1 MLLYWLWLANR
12 PNVSDGVKCALMRQF
27 SDPQDVYFAS
37 EEELRQVPGMT
48 RQALEALKSRELEDG
63 EKILEDCARLNIHVL
78 TMKDHRY
85 PRRLRGIYDA
95 PLLLYYKGTL
105 PEVDALA
112 SIGVVGTRKPSVY
125 GLQMAQRMG
134 AALADRGAL
143 VVSGLAKG
151 IDGAAMMGALNQ
163 GVAAVGVLGCGADV
177 VYPKSNRELFLQ
189 TECQGCILTEYAP
202 GTPPH
207 AWNFPR
213 RNRIISGLSCG
224 VVVVEAPE
232 KSGALL
238 TARMALVCH
247 SRKRGYAWLCG
258 QQPAPAGRGH
268 CRQHRRGCADGIRR
282 HVSGQTSQNPGAES
296 GNAQIPAPKIRNRPG
311 KWPCFP
317 ENR

>member
-105 PEVDALA
+105 PEVDSLA

-134 AALADRGAL
+134 AALADRGPAW
-143 VVSGLAKG
+143 
-151 IDGAAMMGALNQ
+151 
-163 GVAAVGVLGCGADV
+163 
-177 VYPKSNRELFLQ
+177 PKASM
-189 TECQGCILTEYAP
+189 
-202 GTPPH
+202 
-207 AWNFPR
+207 
-213 RNRIISGLSCG
+213 
-224 VVVVEAPE
+224 
-232 KSGALL
+232 
-238 TARMALVCH
+238 AR
-247 SRKRGYAWLCG
+247 
-258 QQPAPAGRGH
+258 P
-268 CRQHRRGCADGIRR
+268 
-282 HVSGQTSQNPGAES
+282 
-296 GNAQIPAPKIRNRPG
+296 
-311 KWPCFP
+311 
-317 ENR
+317 